1 MAVRGPDTRPGPCY
15 EDEERQYAAHS
26 RRADPNDYPTQSR
39 TAPGYPG
46 RGNYYPPK
54 EAQPRPSS
62 QPPGPLQ
69 VDPRYYPSSPHR
81 ADQHQDVPPSPGT
94 RAPRYETVGRDG
106 YHDASPECY
115 GGGYRD
121 GRQPDPGQ
129 KNSMIGA
136 VSPE

>member
-1 MAVRGPDTRPGPCY
+1 MRSRSDSTQPTPG
-15 EDEERQYAAHS
+15 ERIRMTTPPSLGQHPVTPAEA
-26 RRADPNDYPTQSR
+26 T
-39 TAPGYPG
+39 TT
-46 RGNYYPPK
+46 PPK

-69 VDPRYYPSSPHR
+69 VGPRYYPSSPHR

-94 RAPRYETVGRDG
+94 CVPRYETVGRDG

-115 GGGYRD
+115 SGSYRD